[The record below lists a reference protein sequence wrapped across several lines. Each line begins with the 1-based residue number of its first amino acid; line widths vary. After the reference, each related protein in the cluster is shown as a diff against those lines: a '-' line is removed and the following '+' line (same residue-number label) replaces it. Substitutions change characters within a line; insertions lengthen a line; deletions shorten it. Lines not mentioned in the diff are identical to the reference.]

1 MSRVGKQ
8 PVRWADGTKVSVAGQ
23 TLKIETSK
31 VTLTQEVDP
40 AIRMI
45 VEDKD
50 RKLRFERVTE
60 GRRERALHGLYR
72 SIAAGMVEGVEKG
85 FVKKLE
91 IQGVGYNAKVEG
103 KHLVLSVG
111 FNKPVRKV
119 IPAGVTVELP
129 QPTYLI
135 LKSANKQ
142 VIGQFAAEIRATRKP
157 EPYKG
162 KGIRYDGEVVRRKV
176 GKSLGA

>member
-23 TLKIETSK
+23 TLKVETSK
-31 VTLTQEVDP
+31 ASLVQVVDP
-40 AIRMI
+40 AIRMV
-45 VEDKD
+45 VEDKE
-50 RKLRFERVTE
+50 RVLRFERVTE

-72 SIAAGMVEGVEKG
+72 SLAAGMVEGVEKG

-91 IQGVGYNAKVEG
+91 IQGVGYNGKVEG
-103 KHLVLSVG
+103 KTLVLAVG
-111 FNKPVRKV
+111 FNKPVRKP
-119 IPAGVTVELP
+119 IPAGITVEA
-129 QPTYLI
+129 PTPTFLI
-135 LKSANKQ
+135 IKGASKQ
-142 VIGQFAAEIRATRKP
+142 LVGQFAAEIRAARKP

-162 KGIRYDGEVVRRKV
+162 KGIRYDGEIVRRKV

>member
-8 PVRWADGTKVSVAGQ
+8 PVKWADGTKVSVSGH
-23 TLKIETSK
+23 TLKVESSK
-31 VTLTQEVDP
+31 ASLTQVLDP
-40 AIRMI
+40 CIRVL

-50 RKLRFERVTE
+50 RSMRFERVTE
-60 GRRERALHGLYR
+60 GRRERALHGLFR
-72 SIAAGMVEGVEKG
+72 SLAAGMVEGVEKG

-103 KHLVLSVG
+103 KTLVLNVG
-111 FNKPVRKV
+111 YNKPVRLP
-119 IPAGVTVELP
+119 IPAGISVEAS
-129 QPTYLI
+129 QPTFLI
-135 LKSANKQ
+135 VKGASKQ
-142 VIGQFAAEIRATRKP
+142 LVGQFAAEIRETRKP

-162 KGIRYDGEVVRRKV
+162 KGIRYDGEFVRRKV